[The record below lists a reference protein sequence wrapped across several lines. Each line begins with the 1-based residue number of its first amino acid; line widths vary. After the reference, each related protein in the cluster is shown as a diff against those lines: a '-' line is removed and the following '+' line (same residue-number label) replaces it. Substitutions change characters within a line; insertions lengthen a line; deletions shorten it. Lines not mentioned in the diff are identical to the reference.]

1 MGRVGWERSPVVKK
15 KILLTFEQ
23 LLRFQMSQRPSP
35 NSSASVAVDPPPF
48 FHLPPLQWNILFH
61 QHDWRHS
68 TGMATPCLCWWWSKD
83 ALPSFEAVPHSDDGP
98 SALQSPSFEHLW
110 VSWSCRQ
117 VEPQGLEPL
126 HKPRYKKNNTQS
138 SIQKAATQ
146 KRVSGCWRDIN
157 YREALDPFREG
168 SRQRKGIYCMQFLS

>member
-68 TGMATPCLCWWWSKD
+68 TGMATPCSCWWWSKD

-138 SIQKAATQ
+138 SIQKAAPPKKESVVADENLTTG
-146 KRVSGCWRDIN
+146 KLLIPSEKVPD
-157 YREALDPFREG
+157 
-168 SRQRKGIYCMQFLS
+168 KGKEFIACNF